1 MGLCTWDSLCLPCY
15 PPSWSNWL
23 DGVVKWP
30 FEDSFT
36 VPAWWQYVVR
46 LGQGSSEGSMC
57 SESAFNIWCYFFS
70 IARIHRYRNQ
80 EVEMGYLT
88 ITHSNPLAKVW
99 LSVPVAML
107 CWFTWFSSRG
117 RNVSTRRYNYSTEF
131 ELKTAPQGLCNPH
144 TCKSTSKQGSW
155 LG

>member
-1 MGLCTWDSLCLPCY
+1 MRFIVLTMLPTI
-15 PPSWSNWL
+15 L
-23 DGVVKWP
+23 KQL
-30 FEDSFT
+30 
-36 VPAWWQYVVR
+36 AWWNCQMAFWRLIYNASVVATCCKAGTRFSRRLYVFWISFQY
-46 LGQGSSEGSMC
+46 M
-57 SESAFNIWCYFFS
+57 APFFS
-70 IARIHRYRNQ
+70 IVKIHRYRNQ